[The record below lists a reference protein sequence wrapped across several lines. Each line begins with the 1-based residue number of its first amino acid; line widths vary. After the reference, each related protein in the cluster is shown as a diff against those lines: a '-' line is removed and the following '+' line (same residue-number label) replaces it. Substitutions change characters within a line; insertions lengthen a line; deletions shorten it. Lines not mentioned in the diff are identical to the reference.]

1 MKEHR
6 GQRAKTDKKNIQARS
21 EKSPSKGGDNESEQN
36 SDGLGRR
43 GGAGGARRLRA
54 KQEPGGNGLGVLR
67 QVLAGICPGQ
77 RREPDAERDGG
88 TFDASHHVRD
98 QRSGD
103 APSVEWRG
111 LQP

>member
-21 EKSPSKGGDNESEQN
+21 EKSPSKGGDNESEQK
-36 SDGLGRR
+36 SDGLGCR

-54 KQEPGGNGLGVLR
+54 NQEPGGIRLGVLR

-77 RREPDAERDGG
+77 RREPNAERHGWALH
-88 TFDASHHVRD
+88 ASCPR
-98 QRSGD
+98 R
-103 APSVEWRG
+103 AR
-111 LQP
+111 